1 MKSFTLIELLVSM
14 AILMIFAAVFLVN
27 RNSPEGYELI
37 NAAER
42 LAADIQQV
50 QGFAM
55 SAKGVGGSIP
65 DGWGVHIDKTQN
77 CYIIFADSDSVGSA
91 KTYDPGAGEVMCDAD
106 SNPSPSERLE
116 RVFFPRSVE
125 ISDVLKAGVSTNDP
139 LDIVFVPP
147 HPDTYVNTAVQEGR
161 VVLTGKTFSSVKTVI
176 VNTVGN
182 VRVQ

>member
-1 MKSFTLIELLVSM
+1 MKKAFTLIELLVSV
-14 AILMIFAAVFLVN
+14 AILMIFAAMLLVN

-42 LAADIQQV
+42 LAADIGQV
-50 QGFAM
+50 QSLAM
-55 SAKGVGGSIP
+55 SAKEVGGAIP
-65 DGWGVHIDKTQN
+65 GGWGVHIDKAQN
-77 CYIIFADSDSVGSA
+77 CYIIFADIDSD
-91 KTYDPGAGEVMCDAD
+91 KIYDAGAGEVMCDAD

-147 HPDTYVNTAVQEGR
+147 HPDEYVNTANQEGR
-161 VVLTGKTFSSVKTVI
+161 VALTGKTFSSVKTVI

-182 VRVQ
+182 VRTE